1 MRFPAMDIVYEV
13 GDGNAGQTC
22 HLLARDI
29 TVNGEFLEIECT
41 ECHKQVE
48 RISIKKVSRISVME

>member
-1 MRFPAMDIVYEV
+1 MDIVYEV